1 MDKLL
6 TSKQVANKLGVSEF
20 TIWRYINAGELK
32 AIKLTKR
39 NFRIEEKDLIQ
50 FLKKHKTK

>member
-6 TSKQVANKLGVSEF
+6 TPKQVANKLGVSEF
-20 TIWRYINAGELK
+20 TIWRYIKAGKLK
-32 AIKLTKR
+32 TIKLTKR

-50 FLKKHKTK
+50 FLKRHKTK

>member
-1 MDKLL
+1 MNKLL
-6 TSKQVANKLGVSEF
+6 TPKQVANKLGVSEF
-20 TIWRYINAGELK
+20 TIWRYIKAKKLK
-32 AIKLTKR
+32 AIKLTER